1 MKTLFFLLFL
11 CLQVNRLSAQ
21 VVDNQPWCPSG
32 ATWLYKY
39 NTFGNN
45 IMLHNLYKYE
55 KDTIVLNKIV
65 KKINRYKLYL
75 AGIAP
80 GPYERI
86 PAAGPPPLAE
96 SYYMYNSNDSI
107 YLYYNG
113 VFNHIYSFNL
123 QVGNQYTIAPV
134 TSQISTNPNSPCS
147 ASRFRTNDT
156 CTVFIMEQA
165 TYSNRTFKTYGI
177 SYLYKW
183 NIGPIINKIGAQD
196 LFIPEIYCGPRTT
209 LGVGGNLVYY
219 ADDLRGPIEVIPYYC
234 QRFGFG
240 ICHDFI
246 TSTETAPEP
255 QKNNTIV
262 VFPNPTNGDLFFK
275 GLQENTTYYI
285 TVYDAAGKE
294 LLKNLDLSVGK
305 PSLALDHLI
314 TGLYYVKI
322 QDGSQLQYSKFLKN

>member
-21 VVDNQPWCPSG
+21 VVDNQPWCPPG

-165 TYSNRTFKTYGI
+165 TYSNRTFKIYGI
-177 SYLYKW
+177 TGLGKW
-183 NIGPIINKIGAQD
+183 SNGPIINKLGTRD
-196 LFIPEIYCGPRTT
+196 FFIPEIYCGAVLT
-209 LGVGGNLVYY
+209 LGANGNLIYY
-219 ADDLRGPIEVIPYYC
+219 ADDLRGPIELIPYNC
-234 QRFGFG
+234 QRMGS
-240 ICHDFI
+240 CQSFI